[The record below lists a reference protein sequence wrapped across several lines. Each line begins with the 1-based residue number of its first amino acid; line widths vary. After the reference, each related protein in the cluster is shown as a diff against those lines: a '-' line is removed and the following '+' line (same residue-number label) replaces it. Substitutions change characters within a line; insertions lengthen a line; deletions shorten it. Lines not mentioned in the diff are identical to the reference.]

1 MLVLL
6 VAFAVLPLAL
16 PWLMGRLGPRG
27 FFVAALVPIIA
38 FVYTALQTPRV
49 VSGEVLTES
58 YAWIPSLGLSLSMRM
73 DTLGWLMALIVTGV
87 GALVMIYCRWYFADT
102 TKDAGA
108 KSSKGAK
115 SSQGTAG
122 ATATAGSA
130 RKKRVKPGVGMFS
143 ASLLAFAG
151 AMYGLVLTDD
161 LIVLV
166 MFWEITS
173 ILSYLLIGF
182 YHARGASR
190 RAALQALLVTTLGGL
205 VMFVGAVIL
214 VVQAGTTS
222 LSAILAAYTAAGSA
236 LAGNALI
243 NTAIVLLLVGA
254 LSKSA
259 IFPFHFWLPG
269 AMAAPTPVSAY
280 LHAAAMVKAGIY
292 LIARLAPA
300 FAHSEPWRPIVIG
313 LGLFTMLLGGL
324 QALRESDL
332 KRILAFGTVSQLGM
346 LTVVLGYG
354 ERNSALAGLALLLG
368 HALFKS
374 ALFLV
379 VGVIDRQL
387 STRDIGE
394 LSGVGRQA
402 PTLAIASMVAVGSMV
417 GLAPT
422 VGFVAKEAVLTS
434 LLEGGSRPDAV
445 IPLVGIVLGSVLTT
459 AYGLRFIWG
468 AFWTKRDAS
477 GEKLP
482 TTVWPDP
489 PIGFLA
495 SPVVLAA
502 LTLIAGFAAPLLD
515 VAFSGY
521 ADTLPSAGGEGHP
534 YHLALWHGWEPAL
547 FLSLASIALG
557 AGLFWVAQRT
567 RRVPRRLLPFTAADV
582 YNGTLRGIARVA
594 VWTTTLTQRG
604 SLPVYVGT
612 IFVVFV
618 AAEGTALLASPEWR
632 VSFDLWQTPMQL
644 MAAPIM
650 IIAGLVAVRAQK
662 RYTGV
667 VLVSVT
673 GLGMVALFAT
683 SGAPDLALTQILV
696 ETVTLVTF
704 ALVLRRIPARM
715 GEHNASVWP
724 VARMVLAV
732 AVGATMAM
740 VALVAT
746 GARVAEPIST
756 AFPDLAYNLGH
767 GKNVVNVA
775 LVDLRGWDTMG
786 ELSVLILAA
795 TGVASLVFVTHR
807 SDLISQSISA
817 LPTAAT
823 RTRRPLVETSEGLR
837 ARTAGSSST
846 RQAWL
851 VGGQRMR
858 PENRSIML
866 EVIVRVLFHTIIV
879 VSIYLLFAGHNLP
892 GGGFA
897 GGLVAGMA
905 LVMRY
910 IAGGRYE
917 LGAAAPTDAG
927 RLLGAGMTL
936 AIACAVVPLLFGA
949 APLTSWFWEA
959 DLPVIGHVEFVTSTL
974 FDIGVYLVVIGLVL
988 DVLRSLG
995 GEVDRQTQALRQA
1008 QPPAAGQ
1015 APEAVQGAH
1024 GMPGVSA
1031 S

>member
-1 MLVLL
+1 MLLL
-6 VAFAVLPLAL
+6 LAAFAVLPLAL
-16 PWLMGRLGPRG
+16 PWLVRRIGPRA
-27 FFVAALVPIIA
+27 FLVAALVPLA
-38 FVYTALQTPRV
+38 GFVHAAVMTPRV
-49 VSGEVLTES
+49 LAGEVPTES
-58 YAWIPSLGLSLSMRM
+58 YVWVPQLGLELSMRM

-87 GALVMIYCRWYFADT
+87 GALVMIYCRWYFA
-102 TKDAGA
+102 G
-108 KSSKGAK
+108 
-115 SSQGTAG
+115 
-122 ATATAGSA
+122 
-130 RKKRVKPGVGMFS
+130 KKAGVGQFS
-143 ASLLAFAG
+143 AVLLAFAG

-190 RAALQALLVTTLGGL
+190 RSALQALLVTTLGGL
-205 VMFVGAVIL
+205 AMFVGAVIL
-214 VVQAGTTS
+214 VVQAGTNS
-222 LSAILAAYTAAGSA
+222 LSAILAAYAAPGST
-236 LAGNALI
+236 LTGPLI
-243 NTAIVLLLVGA
+243 DTAIVLLLVGA

-292 LIARLAPA
+292 LIARCAPA
-300 FAHSEPWRPIVIG
+300 FAFAAPWRPIIIT
-313 LGLFTMLLGGL
+313 LGIVTMLLGGL

-346 LTVVLGYG
+346 LTIVLGYG
-354 ERNSALAGLALLLG
+354 ERGSALAGLALLLG

-374 ALFLV
+374 SLFLV

-402 PTLAIASMVAVGSMV
+402 PTLATFSIIAIASMV

-422 VGFVAKEAVLTS
+422 VGFVAKEAALTS
-434 LLEGGSRPDAV
+434 LLDGGGRPEAL
-445 IPLVGIVLGSVLTT
+445 IPLIGIVLGSVLTT
-459 AYGLRFIWG
+459 AYGIRFVWG
-468 AFWTKRDAS
+468 AFWTKKDAS
-477 GEKLP
+477 EVPLP
-482 TTVWPDP
+482 TTEWPDP

-495 SPVVLAA
+495 SPIILSA
-502 LTLIAGFAAPLLD
+502 LTVVGGFAAPLLD

-521 ADTLPSAGGEGHP
+521 ADTLPAAGGEDGYP
-534 YHLALWHGWEPAL
+534 YHLALWHGLEPAL
-547 FLSLASIALG
+547 FLSLGSIAVG
-557 AGLFWVAQRT
+557 AVLFWLT
-567 RRVPRRLLPFTAADV
+567 YRRAPLRRFLPFAAADV
-582 YNGTLRGIARVA
+582 YNGTLRVIARIA
-594 VWTTTLTQRG
+594 VWTTTFTQRG

-618 AAEGTALLASPEWR
+618 AAQGTAFVGGLMSGAEWQ
-632 VSFDLWQTPMQL
+632 VFVDAWQTPMQL
-644 MAAPIM
+644 VVAPVM
-650 IIAGLVAVRAQK
+650 ILAGVIAVRARK

-683 SGAPDLALTQILV
+683 SGAPDLALTQILI
-696 ETVTLVTF
+696 ETVTLVAF
-704 ALVLRRIPARM
+704 ALVLRRIPSRM

-724 VARMVLAV
+724 VARAVLAI
-732 AVGATMAM
+732 AGGATMAL

-746 GARVAEPIST
+746 GSRVAEPIST
-756 AFPDLAYNLGH
+756 AFPELAYELGH

-807 SDLISQSISA
+807 SDLLSSA
-817 LPTAAT
+817 IASLPTGVT
-823 RTRRPLVETSEGLR
+823 RTRRPLVETDEGPR
-837 ARTAGSSST
+837 PRSTQPGST

-851 VGGQRMR
+851 VGGQRVK
-858 PENRSIML
+858 PENRSILL

-910 IAGGRYE
+910 VVGGRYE

-949 APLTSWFWEA
+949 APLTSAVWEA
-959 DLPVIGHVEFVTSTL
+959 DLPVLGHVEFVSSTF

-995 GEVDRQTQALRQA
+995 GEVDRQTQELRERQ
-1008 QPPAAGQ
+1008 GTG
-1015 APEAVQGAH
+1015 AV
-1024 GMPGVSA
+1024 S
-1031 S
+1031 

>member
-1 MLVLL
+1 MLLL
-6 VAFAVLPLAL
+6 LAAFAVVPLVL
-16 PWLMGRLGPRG
+16 PWLVARIGPRA
-27 FFVAALVPIIA
+27 FFVASAVPVAA
-38 FVYTALQTPRV
+38 FIHAALQAPAV
-49 VSGEVLTES
+49 IAGDAPFES
-58 YAWIPSLGLSLSMRM
+58 LPWIPALDIELSMKM
-73 DTLGWLMALIVTGV
+73 DTLGWIMTLIVTGV
-87 GALVMIYCRWYFADT
+87 GALVMLYCRWYFDGK
-102 TKDAGA
+102 KD
-108 KSSKGAK
+108 
-115 SSQGTAG
+115 
-122 ATATAGSA
+122 
-130 RKKRVKPGVGMFS
+130 GVGLFS
-143 ASLLAFAG
+143 AVLLAFAG

-166 MFWEITS
+166 MLWEVTS
-173 ILSYLLIGF
+173 VLSYLLIGF

-205 VMFVGAVIL
+205 IMFVGAVM
-214 VVQAGTTS
+214 VVVLYGTTS
-222 LSAILAAYTAAGSA
+222 LSTILTSPLPEGDQGA
-236 LAGNALI
+236 LLNVAV
-243 NTAIVLLLVGA
+243 VLLLVGA

-300 FAHSEPWRPIVIG
+300 FADTEPWRPMVIT
-313 LGLFTMLLGGL
+313 LGLFTMLLGGM

-354 ERNSALAGLALLLG
+354 ERNSALAGLALLVG

-374 ALFLV
+374 SLFLV

-402 PTLAIASMVAVGSMV
+402 PTLAVFSIVAIASMV

-422 VGFVAKEAVLTS
+422 VGFVAKEAALTS
-434 LLEGGSRPDAV
+434 LLEGGSDPAAFL
-445 IPLVGIVLGSVLTT
+445 PLIGIVLGSVLTT
-459 AYGLRFIWG
+459 AYGIRFVWG
-468 AFWTKRDAS
+468 AFWTKKDAA
-477 GEKLP
+477 GAPLP
-482 TTVWPDP
+482 VTEWPDP

-495 SPVVLAA
+495 APVALSA
-502 LTLIAGFAAPLLD
+502 LTVVGGIAAPLLD

-521 ADTLPSAGGEGHP
+521 ADTMPDDVGGKP
-534 YHLALWHGWEPAL
+534 YHLALWHGFEPAL
-547 FLSLASIALG
+547 FLSIGSILVG
-557 AGLFWVAQRT
+557 AGLFWLL
-567 RRVPRRLLPFTAADV
+567 RRMPWTSRVLPFTANDA
-582 YNGTLRGIARVA
+582 YNLVLRVIARVS
-594 VWTTTLTQRG
+594 VWTTTFTQRG

-618 AAEGTALLASPEWR
+618 AAEGTALLAGSQWN
-632 VSFDLWQTPMQL
+632 VSLDGWQTPMQVVV
-644 MAAPIM
+644 APIM
-650 IIAGLVAVRAQK
+650 IIAGIVAVRARK

-673 GLGMVALFAT
+673 GLGMVLLFAT

-696 ETVTLVTF
+696 ETVTLVAF
-704 ALVLRRIPARM
+704 ALVLRRIPARL
-715 GEHNASVWP
+715 GEHNASVLP
-724 VARMVLAV
+724 VGRAVLAV
-732 AVGATMAM
+732 AVGVTMAFI
-740 VALVAT
+740 AIVAT
-746 GARVAEPIST
+746 GARVAEPISDR
-756 AFPDLAYNLGH
+756 FPELAYELGH

-807 SDLISQSISA
+807 SDLLSRAISS
-817 LPTAAT
+817 LPTGAT
-823 RTRRPLVETSEGLR
+823 RRLPRPLIETVDGPKPR
-837 ARTAGSSST
+837 ASSPGST

-851 VGGQRMR
+851 VGGQKVR
-858 PENRSIML
+858 PENRSLIL
-866 EVIVRVLFHTIIV
+866 EVIVRILFHTIIV

-910 IAGGRYE
+910 VAGGRYE

-927 RLLGAGMTL
+927 RLLGAGMIL
-936 AIACAVVPLLFGA
+936 AVGCAIVPLLFGA
-949 APLTSWFWEA
+949 APLTSTFWEWNVP
-959 DLPVIGHVEFVTSTL
+959 LIGHVEFVTSTL
-974 FDIGVYLVVIGLVL
+974 FDVGVYLVVVGLVL

-995 GEVDRQTQALRQA
+995 GEVDRQTQEMRDR
-1008 QPPAAGQ
+1008 
-1015 APEAVQGAH
+1015 
-1024 GMPGVSA
+1024 GVLVP
-1031 S
+1031 